1 MNSSLVYPL
10 VFLFVLGVVILVHEF
25 GHYAV
30 AKLFKIRVEVF
41 SFGFGPRLFGFRR
54 GDTDYRVSAFPLGGY
69 VKLTGETPDEETS
82 GSPDEFLSRPR
93 FQRFLVLVMGATL
106 NMILAIGLW
115 WGVYQVGI
123 EEPEFY
129 RDVAVVGG
137 VKEDSPAARAG
148 VLPGDRIV
156 AIDGSPVGSWKDL
169 NLEVSLSPGQRRMLE
184 IERNGQRLSLEIGL
198 LSHTPYRIGYAGLV
212 PAAGVVVREL
222 LPGKPAAE
230 ADVRPGDQIL
240 SVGGETVYNRLDV
253 IEKVSERGG
262 ERVLLGLLRDGREIE
277 RDVAVEETDEGG
289 RIGVSLAVPSRL
301 RRYPPLE
308 AFSKSLQEAREN
320 SGLLFLTIRKLLR
333 RELSLRTMS
342 GPIDIYKFVGIA
354 WERGFSEFFSFM
366 ALISLQ
372 LGIINLLP
380 IPVLDGGHI
389 LVLAIEG
396 ILRKDLSL
404 RIKERVMQMGF
415 VFLVLLMGS
424 VIYFDIVKHFA
435 QP

>member
-1 MNSSLVYPL
+1 MNSSFAYPL
-10 VFLFVLGVVILVHEF
+10 VFLFVLGIVILIHEF
-25 GHYAV
+25 GHFAV
-30 AKLFKIRVEVF
+30 AKLYKIRVEVF
-41 SFGFGPRLFGFRR
+41 SFGFGPRLLGFRR
-54 GDTDYRVSAFPLGGY
+54 GDTDYRISAFPLGGY
-69 VKLTGETPDEETS
+69 VKLTGETPDEEST
-82 GSPDEFLSRPR
+82 GSPDEFISRPKY
-93 FQRFLVLVMGATL
+93 QRFLVLVMGATL
-106 NMILAIGLW
+106 NVILAIGLW

-129 RDVAVVGG
+129 RDTAVIGG
-137 VKEDSPAARAG
+137 VVEGSPAAEAG

-156 AIDGSPVGSWKDL
+156 GIDGNPVRSWKDL

-184 IERNGQRLSLEIGL
+184 VERQGQRLNLEIGL
-198 LSHTPYRIGYAGLV
+198 LSHTPYKIGYAGLV
-212 PAAGVVVREL
+212 PAAGVVVHEL
-222 LPGKPAAE
+222 LPGKPAAQ
-230 ADVRPGDQIL
+230 ADVRAGDQIL
-240 SVGGETVYNRLDV
+240 SVGGEKTYNAVDV
-253 IEKVSERGG
+253 IEKVSRRGG
-262 ERVLLGLLRDGREIE
+262 ERVLLGLLRDGQEIE
-277 RDVAVEETDEGG
+277 RDVAVENTEEGG

-308 AFSKSLQEAREN
+308 AFGKSLQEAREN

-342 GPIDIYKFVGIA
+342 GPIDIYKFVGSA

-396 ILRKDLSL
+396 VLRKDLSL
-404 RIKERVMQMGF
+404 RVKERVMQVGF
-415 VFLVLLMGS
+415 VFLVVLMGF
-424 VIYFDIVKHFA
+424 VIYFDVVKHFE
-435 QP
+435 QT